1 MNILNYNIKLL
12 LVVLLSIICVGK
24 TMAQVSFRYD
34 SNGNRTAK
42 EIVLSSLKNN
52 ELSDPEFV
60 DDDFSV
66 FDDKIEDTSIKI
78 YPNPT
83 KCFLRVDIQN
93 NDSDIYGYIEIL
105 NSVGKSINKTS
116 HISLENQIDL
126 SNQPEGIYLMRI
138 SINGKI
144 STWKVIK
151 E

>member
-83 KCFLRVDIQN
+83 KGFLRVDIQN

>member
-83 KCFLRVDIQN
+83 KGFLRVDIQN
-93 NDSDIYGYIEIL
+93 NDSDI
-105 NSVGKSINKTS
+105 
-116 HISLENQIDL
+116 
-126 SNQPEGIYLMRI
+126 
-138 SINGKI
+138 
-144 STWKVIK
+144 
-151 E
+151 

>member
-83 KCFLRVDIQN
+83 KGFLRVDIQN
-93 NDSDIYGYIEIL
+93 NDSDIWLY
-105 NSVGKSINKTS
+105 
-116 HISLENQIDL
+116 
-126 SNQPEGIYLMRI
+126 
-138 SINGKI
+138 
-144 STWKVIK
+144 
-151 E
+151 